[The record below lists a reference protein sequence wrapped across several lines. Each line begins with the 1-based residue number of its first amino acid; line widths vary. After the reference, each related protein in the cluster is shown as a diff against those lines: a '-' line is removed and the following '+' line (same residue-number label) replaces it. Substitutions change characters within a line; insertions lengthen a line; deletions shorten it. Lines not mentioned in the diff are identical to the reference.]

1 MEEVKGTHWRTGGK
15 LSHAGCEML
24 PQGKDIE
31 YIVIERIEYKAN
43 EKVNGRME
51 EGVWVAYFAPNPY
64 TTLPM
69 ILNSTNRRR
78 IAKRFPE
85 CNEYIDTL
93 KNIAVR
99 LTREKARDVQDGCGE
114 VWGLRISKQAAKIPE
129 PPKKEVLT
137 AQHAKWVNC
146 VEWIA
151 GGNDIASLR
160 ARYDISKEV
169 EEQLN
174 KEAQAKVG
182 EK

>member
-1 MEEVKGTHWRTGGK
+1 MEEVKGTHWRIGGK

-31 YIVIERIEYKAN
+31 YIVIERIEYKEQ

-51 EGVWVAYFAPNPY
+51 NGVWVAYFAPNQY

-85 CNEYIDTL
+85 CNDYIDTL

-99 LTREKARDVQDGCGE
+99 LTKEKTRDAHDGSGE
-114 VWGLRISKQAAKIPE
+114 IWGLRISKSAPTLPQA
-129 PPKKEVLT
+129 PKKEVLT
-137 AQHAKWVNC
+137 AQHAKWPNC

-151 GGNDIASLR
+151 GGNEIASLR

>member
-31 YIVIERIEYKAN
+31 YIVIERIEFKEREEVSGRI
-43 EKVNGRME
+43 EK
-51 EGVWVAYFAPNPY
+51 GVWVAYFAPNPY
-64 TTLPM
+64 TKLPM
-69 ILNSTNRRR
+69 ILNSTNRKR

-85 CNEYIDTL
+85 CNDYIDTL

-99 LTREKARDVQDGCGE
+99 LTREKTRDAQDGGE
-114 VWGLRISKQAAKIPE
+114 TWGLRISKSAPTLPQA
-129 PPKKEVLT
+129 PKKEVLT
-137 AQHAKWVNC
+137 AQHAKWPNC

-174 KEAQAKVG
+174 SEAQAKVG

>member
-24 PQGKDIE
+24 PNGNDIE
-31 YIVIERIEYKAN
+31 YIVIERIEFKEREEVSGRI
-43 EKVNGRME
+43 EK
-51 EGVWVAYFAPNPY
+51 GVWVAYFAPNSY
-64 TTLPM
+64 TKLPM
-69 ILNSTNRRR
+69 ILNSTNRKR

-85 CNEYIDTL
+85 CNDYIDTL

-99 LTREKARDVQDGCGE
+99 LTREKTRDAQDGGE
-114 VWGLRISKQAAKIPE
+114 TWGLRISKSAPTLPQ

-137 AQHAKWVNC
+137 TSHEKWPNC

-174 KEAQAKVG
+174 KEAQAKVS

>member
-24 PQGKDIE
+24 PQGNDIE
-31 YIVIERIEYKAN
+31 YIVIERIEYKECEEVSGRI
-43 EKVNGRME
+43 EK
-51 EGVWVAYFAPNPY
+51 GVWVAYFAPNPY
-64 TTLPM
+64 TKLPM
-69 ILNSTNRRR
+69 ILNSTNRKR

-85 CNEYIDTL
+85 CNDYIDTL

-99 LTREKARDVQDGCGE
+99 LTREKTRDAQDGGE
-114 VWGLRISKQAAKIPE
+114 TWGLRISKSAPTLPQA
-129 PPKKEVLT
+129 PKKEVLT
-137 AQHAKWVNC
+137 TSHAKWVNC
-146 VEWIA
+146 IEWIA

-174 KEAQAKVG
+174 KEAQAKVS
-182 EK
+182 KK